1 MTGFGLRALGLYA
14 LRPEGARPPTA
25 TSQGEWRGG
34 EEIVPVSENEGGTKM
49 SMLTDERE
57 LVGQPPPADGEL
69 VLVERTG
76 SRATVTMNDPST
88 LNALSAALTERLYES
103 LQQVVGD
110 PTVGSVV
117 LTGADPAFSAGA
129 APLAA
134 GLVGAPAAVRW
145 TLGEIARLIA
155 RSDKPIIAAV
165 NGVAAGAG
173 LALALACDVVIVS
186 HAAPLDPASGRA
198 GLLPEVGMSWLLT
211 RRLGYHRTLSLFTR
225 GQQLSPGEA
234 ARTGLVEVAV
244 RPDEL
249 ASVVSFWCHIADLAA
264 TPYVA
269 KPLVRSATES
279 GQGRAVVM
287 GEFAA

>member
-1 MTGFGLRALGLYA
+1 MT
-14 LRPEGARPPTA
+14 
-25 TSQGEWRGG
+25 
-34 EEIVPVSENEGGTKM
+34 M
-49 SMLTDERE
+49 STLTDERE
-57 LVGQPPPADGEL
+57 LIEEMHSPASEL
-69 VLVERTG
+69 VLVERAG
-76 SRATVTMNDPST
+76 SRATVTMNDPWT
-88 LNALSAALTERLYES
+88 RNALSAPLTES
-103 LQQVVGD
+103 LHRALHQVVTD
-110 PTVGSVV
+110 PGVGSVV
-117 LTGADPAFSAGA
+117 LTGAGPAFSAGA
-129 APLAA
+129 AA
-134 GLVGAPAAVRW
+134 GPAGVVGAPVAVRRE
-145 TLGEIARLIA
+145 LGEIARLIA

-165 NGVAAGAG
+165 NGLAAGAG

-186 HAAPLDPASGRA
+186 QAAELDPANGRA

-225 GQQLSPGEA
+225 GQQLSPTEA

-279 GQGRAVVM
+279 GLGRAVVM